1 MTDNTTM
8 SDSIPQT
15 VHQDDSSNAAV
26 ATDCDSPQDPER
38 GDSYQDIYSP
48 KFDIE
53 VGETLVSDQD
63 NGSQQSMWR
72 AEVIWT
78 SDDEDIMEEQYLA
91 EHPAE
96 AILGAIEQSVDDPL

>member
-15 VHQDDSSNAAV
+15 DSSN
-26 ATDCDSPQDPER
+26 DSSIESVHYDDESNERTVHSIDSGTPQDPER

-53 VGETLVSDQD
+53 VGDTIV
-63 NGSQQSMWR
+63 
-72 AEVIWT
+72 AV
-78 SDDEDIMEEQYLA
+78 
-91 EHPAE
+91 
-96 AILGAIEQSVDDPL
+96 